1 MAGKKLGGIKEG
13 KSPFSLGLFL
23 PVKPYMQKTECAGSR
38 RVGITPEQPS
48 ASLWVCLE
56 GLQPD
61 RGKKT
66 ATKKRK
72 RKTRELLSLVL
83 KCLLVFLT
91 LSLSRLLASFS
102 NW

>member
-61 RGKKT
+61 RGKKNSNQKKKKKNTRT
-66 ATKKRK
+66 AVPGT
-72 RKTRELLSLVL
+72 EMSPCFLDPISFQALS
-83 KCLLVFLT
+83 F
-91 LSLSRLLASFS
+91 FF
-102 NW
+102 